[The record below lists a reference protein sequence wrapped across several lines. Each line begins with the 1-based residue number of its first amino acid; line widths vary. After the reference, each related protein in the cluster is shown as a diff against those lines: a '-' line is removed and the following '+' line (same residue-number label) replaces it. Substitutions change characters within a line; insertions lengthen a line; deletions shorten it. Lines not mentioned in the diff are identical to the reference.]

1 MSCSTGLG
9 AAARP
14 GDGAPGAAPRGR
26 RARRRLLAAARA
38 SETEVIVG
46 SARERALRP

>member
-1 MSCSTGLG
+1 MWCSTGLELPRG
-9 AAARP
+9 PATGPWCGAARP
-14 GDGAPGAAPRGR
+14 

>member
-1 MSCSTGLG
+1 MSCST
-9 AAARP
+9 AAA
-14 GDGAPGAAPRGR
+14 GQLA
-26 RARRRLLAAARA
+26 RAIAAARA